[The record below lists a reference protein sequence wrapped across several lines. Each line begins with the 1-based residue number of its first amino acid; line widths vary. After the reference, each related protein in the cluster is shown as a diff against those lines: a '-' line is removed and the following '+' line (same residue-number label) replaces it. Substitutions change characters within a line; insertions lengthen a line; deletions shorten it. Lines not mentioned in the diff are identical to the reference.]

1 MSDPDLPFDD
11 TEELEPSRGET
22 RLLRSQLEARCK
34 TATIPF
40 EEVEGFEDEDVAC
53 RIALPCAREKRW
65 LHCSDHSNY
74 VRLLAIEFEN
84 LVFLTGLDAMC
95 SYTTSVIE
103 ASVRPLTSFAPTRL
117 ALSRLLPLATSGA
130 DEDWETFCIELT
142 SAGDP
147 ATTIR
152 LSRSTNELRAIV
164 GGPTGPS
171 SLSLK
176 VTRPGITT
184 HDGALELLRR
194 VADALFLQIDLLT
207 DIPLSL
213 ARDRRVPLRR
223 RPRRRAPAARS
234 GLEFPRNAYESAPV
248 SLYWYA
254 RSAVGMPLLQFL
266 AYYQVIEYFYPV
278 YSQAEAHRKLKSIL
292 KSPTF
297 RSERDSD
304 ISRVLAAIHVT
315 RSGAYG
321 DERSQ
326 LKATL
331 TECVDPDVLR
341 NFLIEDAERKA
352 FLSSKTKGLTDHKLP
367 IETVGAD
374 LRSDVAE
381 RLYEIRCKIV
391 HTKVD
396 SRTGELELLLPFS
409 KEAEQLSYDI
419 ELAQFLAQQVL
430 IASSTPF
437 SA

>member
-11 TEELEPSRGET
+11 VDEPEPSSAET
-22 RLLRSQLEARCK
+22 QLLRSQLEARCK
-34 TATIPF
+34 AASIPY
-40 EEVEGFEDEDVAC
+40 EEVEGFEDDDVAC
-53 RIALPCAREKRW
+53 QISLPCAREKRW
-65 LHCSDHSNY
+65 VHCSEHSDY
-74 VRLLAIEFEN
+74 VQLLAIQFES
-84 LVFLTGLDAMC
+84 LVFLAGFDAIC
-95 SYTTSVIE
+95 SYTTNSIE
-103 ASVRPLTSFAPTRL
+103 ASVRPVTSLAPMRM
-117 ALSRLLPLATSGA
+117 ALSRLLPLSTSGGN
-130 DEDWETFCIELT
+130 EDWETFCIELA

-147 ATTIR
+147 ATKIR
-152 LSRSTNELRAIV
+152 LSRSTPELRALM
-164 GGPTGPS
+164 GRPTGPS

-176 VTRPGITT
+176 VTRPGIAT
-184 HDGALELLRR
+184 HDGAIELLRR
-194 VADALFLQIDLLT
+194 VADALFFQIDLLT

-213 ARDRRVPLRR
+213 TRDRRGQLRR
-223 RPRRRAPAARS
+223 RPRRRTPAARS
-234 GLEFPRNAYESAPV
+234 GLEFPRNAYETAPV

-266 AYYQVIEYFYPV
+266 AYYQVIEYYYPV
-278 YSQAEAHRKLKSIL
+278 YSQAEAHRKLKTIL
-292 KSPTF
+292 KNPTF
-297 RSERDSD
+297 RSDRDSD

-331 TECVDPDVLR
+331 TECVDAETLR
-341 NFLIEDAERKA
+341 TFLTEDAERKA

-367 IETVGAD
+367 IDTPGTD
-374 LRSDVAE
+374 LRNDVAE

>member
-1 MSDPDLPFDD
+1 
-11 TEELEPSRGET
+11 
-22 RLLRSQLEARCK
+22 
-34 TATIPF
+34 
-40 EEVEGFEDEDVAC
+40 
-53 RIALPCAREKRW
+53 
-65 LHCSDHSNY
+65 
-74 VRLLAIEFEN
+74 
-84 LVFLTGLDAMC
+84 
-95 SYTTSVIE
+95 
-103 ASVRPLTSFAPTRL
+103 
-117 ALSRLLPLATSGA
+117 
-130 DEDWETFCIELT
+130 
-142 SAGDP
+142 
-147 ATTIR
+147 
-152 LSRSTNELRAIV
+152 
-164 GGPTGPS
+164 
-171 SLSLK
+171 
-176 VTRPGITT
+176 
-184 HDGALELLRR
+184 
-194 VADALFLQIDLLT
+194 
-207 DIPLSL
+207 
-213 ARDRRVPLRR
+213 
-223 RPRRRAPAARS
+223 
-234 GLEFPRNAYESAPV
+234 
-248 SLYWYA
+248 
-254 RSAVGMPLLQFL
+254 MPLLQFL

-341 NFLIEDAERKA
+341 NFLVEDAERKT
-352 FLSSKTKGLTDHKLP
+352 FLSSKTKGLTDHKLL
-367 IETVGAD
+367 IETAGAD
-374 LRSDVAE
+374 LRSEVAE